1 MTDLIS
7 VMSMINGFYVKYI
20 TRKNILYFWIFCESY
35 MIFKNKFDV
44 KLFI

>member
-20 TRKNILYFWIFCESY
+20 ARKKIYCTFWIFCESY
-35 MIFKNKFDV
+35 M
-44 KLFI
+44 